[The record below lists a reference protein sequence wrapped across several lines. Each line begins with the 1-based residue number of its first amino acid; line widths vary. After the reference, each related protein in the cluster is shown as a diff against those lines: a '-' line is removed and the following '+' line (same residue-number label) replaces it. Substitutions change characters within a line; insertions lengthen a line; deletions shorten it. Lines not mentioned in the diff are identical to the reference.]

1 MEILAPAKINLS
13 LDVVGRRAD
22 GYHLLR
28 TVMQSISLCD
38 TVSLSASGQ
47 GKAEAFCDDRSISPG
62 ENTVLRAAQAF
73 SQETGLRGNDGL
85 RFTVRKRIPTQAGLG
100 GGSADAAAALK
111 LLNTFYGAG
120 ISEERLRRIGLMVG
134 ADVPFCL
141 MGGTALAEGIGEK
154 LQKVPSL
161 PPCEIVVCRP
171 KTGVCTG
178 RAYEI
183 FDGCRA
189 KPPVGTDGLLKALH
203 AGRLN
208 EIGKCLS
215 NAFAHTGVSSETGR
229 ICGVMMGF
237 HAAGASMT
245 GSGSAAFGLF
255 DGKEKAL
262 ACREFLAARYP
273 STFCCEPVS
282 E

>member
-47 GKAEAFCDDRSISPG
+47 GKAEVFCDDKSVSPG

-73 SQETGLRGNDGL
+73 SEETGLRGNDGL

-183 FDGCRA
+183 FDG
-189 KPPVGTDGLLKALH
+189 
-203 AGRLN
+203 
-208 EIGKCLS
+208 
-215 NAFAHTGVSSETGR
+215 
-229 ICGVMMGF
+229 
-237 HAAGASMT
+237 
-245 GSGSAAFGLF
+245 
-255 DGKEKAL
+255 
-262 ACREFLAARYP
+262 
-273 STFCCEPVS
+273 
-282 E
+282 